1 MNARLRLVIAAVV
14 MLGLAAAVWYW
25 RASAPMA
32 GAARAIGLQLE
43 STTPDAAATFK
54 AAGVHKC
61 VGAHGTSY
69 SGGPCPAGTRE
80 AAASGGTVTVTSF
93 PKPAPGPASAL
104 LGTPIVKPMDPD
116 ERGRLRDKAIEDA
129 ANRR

>member
-1 MNARLRLVIAAVV
+1 MNIRIVIAAVV
-14 MLGLAAAVWYW
+14 AIGLAAAAWYW
-25 RASAPMA
+25 RAAAPVA
-32 GAARAIGLQLE
+32 GAARLIGVQPE

-69 SGGPCPAGTRE
+69 SDGPCPAGTRE

-93 PKPAPGPASAL
+93 PKPVAAPSSSV
-104 LGTPIVKPMDPD
+104 LGGPIVKPMDPV
-116 ERGRLRDKAIEDA
+116 ERDRLRDKAIEDA

>member
-1 MNARLRLVIAAVV
+1 MNLRLVIGAVV
-14 MLGLAAAVWYW
+14 AIGLAAAAWYW
-25 RASAPMA
+25 RTSAPIA
-32 GAARAIGLQLE
+32 GAARLIGVQPQ

-69 SGGPCPAGTRE
+69 SDGPCPAGTRE

-93 PKPAPGPASAL
+93 PKPAPAPSSSAL
-104 LGTPIVKPMDPD
+104 GGPNVKPMDPE
-116 ERGRLRDKAIEDA
+116 ERDRLRDKAIEDA
-129 ANRR
+129 ASRR